1 MNDSVRLGRIAGV
14 RVGLNWTL
22 LAMVAL
28 VAGGLADNRFA
39 FEAPGYSTA
48 AYAAA
53 GAITALVLLFGVL
66 LHELGHAVIARRV
79 GLQVDGITLS
89 WMGGVTRI
97 EGDAHSPA
105 AEFAIAGVGPMVS
118 AAFGGLLWAARVLVE
133 GAGGGRLAVSALA
146 WLAAINLVLAVFN
159 LLPASPLDG
168 GRVLHSVVWGITRD
182 RWRAT
187 RVAAS
192 AGVALGSLM
201 VGGRIPDPGPEQGRA
216 QRLLR
221 QLHRVV
227 DPRFGPGGAAAGPGP
242 TVAGRRADL
251 RVHATGRRSTRLDH
265 GSGFRR
271 HLRQRPPRLGVAA
284 RALGRG
290 LRRRPAGRR
299 HRVCAL
305 PAVGPGPAPGCGHA
319 HLGCHRR
326 RAGRGRPGHHDP
338 HRRQPGD
345 PGRRRRADRG
355 GGAARRS
362 GGPGAV
368 GPARSGTINWLDLD
382 KTLTIHLPVD
392 GSSWG

>member
-1 MNDSVRLGRIAGV
+1 MKDSVRLGRIAGV

-39 FEAPGYSTA
+39 FEAPGYSTV

-105 AEFAIAGVGPMVS
+105 AELAIAGVGPMVS
-118 AAFGGLLWAARVLVE
+118 AAFGGLLWAARVLVG

-146 WLAAINLVLAVFN
+146 WLAAINVVLAVFN

-201 VGGRIPDPGPEQGRA
+201 VAAGFLILVRSRDALNGFFVSFIGWWILGSARAERQLGRA
-216 QRLLR
+216 R
-221 QLHRVV
+221 QSLEGTPISEFMRPV
-227 DPRFGPGGAAAGPGP
+227 GAAPGWI
-242 TVAGRRADL
+242 TVRAFADTY
-251 RVHATGRRSTRLDH
+251 AS
-265 GSGFRR
+265 
-271 HLRQRPPRLGVAA
+271 
-284 RALGRG
+284 
-290 LRRRPAGRR
+290 
-299 HRVCAL
+299 
-305 PAVGPGPAPGCGHA
+305 
-319 HLGCHRR
+319 
-326 RAGRGRPGHHDP
+326 GRPGWVWLLERWDGGYGGIL
-338 HRRQPGD
+338 PGD
-345 PGRRRRADRG
+345 AIGSVPFPQWDLVRPLDVAMPISAATGAAPDEDALDIMTRTGGNQVILVVDGGRTVGAVLPADLEALVRLGRR
-355 GGAARRS
+355 
-362 GGPGAV
+362 GPVPSTG
-368 GPARSGTINWLDLD
+368 W
-382 KTLTIHLPVD
+382 TLTRP
-392 GSSWG
+392 